1 MGDSYGKQVRTQFAD
16 IKGTSE
22 LAMLAAPTVEE
33 YTRLQRAVAI
43 MTADEKE
50 NATNLDDE
58 QVKRIAL
65 DAKIDIGMF
74 AIFVNGYIIE
84 GKK

>member
-1 MGDSYGKQVRTQFAD
+1 
-16 IKGTSE
+16 
-22 LAMLAAPTVEE
+22 MLAAPTSEE
-33 YTRLQRAVAI
+33 YDQLTRAVAI

-50 NATNLDDE
+50 NACNLTDE
-58 QVKRIAL
+58 QVQRIAL

-84 GKK
+84 TKAT